1 MRHFVP
7 GQRLRVKFAN
17 IGFIATGDIAPIAIG
32 KWPRHTSTV
41 VDGRYS
47 RPVHCRTMIKDHP
60 NPYIQASLHELSA
73 ALHRC
78 ADQLQ
83 TANGTV
89 ERQDVAHLLLAVAKR
104 LAPKDK
110 RLGEPANRVRAGA
123 DVLTEFWPRYEL
135 EKRAIRWHLFHQA
148 AEAAGLT
155 PADFGAYFTLTG
167 RPLTDR
173 VLESEDGYR
182 EALDWIEEARRAGD
196 WASRQVE

>member
-7 GQRLRVKFAN
+7 GKRPRVKFTN
-17 IGFIATGDIAPIAIG
+17 IELTAVGDIAPIAIG
-32 KWPRHTSTV
+32 KCPRQTSTV

-47 RPVHCRTMIKDHP
+47 RPVRFRTMIKDHP
-60 NPYIQASLHELSA
+60 NPYLQASLRELSA

-78 ADQLQ
+78 AGQLQ

-89 ERQDVAHLLLAVAKR
+89 ERQDMAHLLFAAAKR

-135 EKRAIRWHLFHQA
+135 EKRAMRWHLFHQA

-173 VLESEDGYR
+173 VLESEEGYR

>member
-1 MRHFVP
+1 
-7 GQRLRVKFAN
+7 
-17 IGFIATGDIAPIAIG
+17 
-32 KWPRHTSTV
+32 
-41 VDGRYS
+41 
-47 RPVHCRTMIKDHP
+47 MIKDHP
-60 NPYIQASLHELSA
+60 NPYIQASLRELST

-78 ADQLQ
+78 AGQLQ
-83 TANGTV
+83 TTNGSV
-89 ERQDVAHLLLAVAKR
+89 ERQDMAHLLLAAAKR

-110 RLGEPANRVRAGA
+110 RLGELANRVRAGA
-123 DVLTEFWPRYEL
+123 DVLPEFWPRYEL
-135 EKRAIRWHLFHQA
+135 DKRAMRWHLFHQA

-155 PADFGAYFTLTG
+155 PADLGAYFTLTG

>member
-1 MRHFVP
+1 
-7 GQRLRVKFAN
+7 
-17 IGFIATGDIAPIAIG
+17 
-32 KWPRHTSTV
+32 
-41 VDGRYS
+41 
-47 RPVHCRTMIKDHP
+47 MIKDHP
-60 NPYIQASLHELSA
+60 NPYIQASLRELSA

-78 ADQLQ
+78 AGQLQ

-89 ERQDVAHLLLAVAKR
+89 ERQDMAHLLLAVAQR

-110 RLGEPANRVRAGA
+110 RLGELAHRVRAGA
-123 DVLTEFWPRYEL
+123 DVLPEFWPRYEL
-135 EKRAIRWHLFHQA
+135 EKRAMRWHLFHQA

-155 PADFGAYFTLTG
+155 PADIGAYFTLTG

-196 WASRQVE
+196 RASRQVE

>member
-1 MRHFVP
+1 M
-7 GQRLRVKFAN
+7 
-17 IGFIATGDIAPIAIG
+17 
-32 KWPRHTSTV
+32 
-41 VDGRYS
+41 DGRYS
-47 RPVHCRTMIKDHP
+47 RPVHCRAMIKDHP

-78 ADQLQ
+78 AGQLQ

-89 ERQDVAHLLLAVAKR
+89 ERQDLAHLLLAAAKR